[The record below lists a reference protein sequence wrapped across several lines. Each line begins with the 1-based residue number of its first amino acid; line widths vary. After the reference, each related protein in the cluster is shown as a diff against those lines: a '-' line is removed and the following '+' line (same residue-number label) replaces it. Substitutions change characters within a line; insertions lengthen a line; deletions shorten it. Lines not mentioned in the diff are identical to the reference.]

1 MTASRLPRIG
11 EPAPGFSGRTQHGEV
26 LELDQLRGTPVLL
39 LFYPFAFSRVCDSEL
54 QALTARRG
62 SIRET
67 SARVLA
73 ISCDPIH
80 SLRAYAEM
88 LRSEDRADPASDSD
102 PAPDSDP
109 TSDSDPAS
117 RAGEL
122 SFDLVSDFWPHGEI
136 AQRYG
141 AFDPVTGAAQRISFL
156 LDSELRLAKVDS
168 VPATQTRDL
177 DATLAQL
184 ARLG

>member
-1 MTASRLPRIG
+1 MTSSRLPRIG

-54 QALTARRG
+54 QALAARRG
-62 SIRET
+62 RIRET

-88 LRSEDRADPASDSD
+88 LRSEDRAV
-102 PAPDSDP
+102 PAPDSDLGSE
-109 TSDSDPAS
+109 SDRGPGSDPAS

-156 LDSELRLAKVDS
+156 LDSELRLAEVDS
-168 VPATQTRDL
+168 VPASQTRDL

>member
-54 QALTARRG
+54 QALAARRG

-109 TSDSDPAS
+109 AS

-122 SFDLVSDFWPHGEI
+122 GFDLVSDFWPHGEI

-156 LDSELRLAKVDS
+156 LDSELRLAEVDS

-177 DATLAQL
+177 DATLARL

>member
-1 MTASRLPRIG
+1 MTGSRLPRIG
-11 EPAPGFSGRTQHGEV
+11 EPAPEFSGRTQHGEV

-54 QALTARRG
+54 QALAARRG

-88 LRSEDRADPASDSD
+88 LRSEHRADPA
-102 PAPDSDP
+102 
-109 TSDSDPAS
+109 SDSDPAS

>member
-26 LELDQLRGTPVLL
+26 LKLDQLRGTPVLL

-54 QALTARRG
+54 QALAARRG
-62 SIRET
+62 RIRET

-88 LRSEDRADPASDSD
+88 LRSEDRPDQPSESDRG
-102 PAPDSDP
+102 PG
-109 TSDSDPAS
+109 SDPAS

-156 LDSELRLAKVDS
+156 LDSELRLAEVDS